1 MCATDAIMPVAATH
15 ASAACK
21 ALLNTAV
28 EPLRISGTLAT
39 YQILSGGGL
48 RGAIDAVRRELWTIY
63 QKSIFVWTPLFW
75 YCYRYLPPVSR
86 LPLLYFVGA
95 FYDTFISYVANRGQR
110 SDSKAQ

>member
-1 MCATDAIMPVAATH
+1 MPVAATH

-48 RGAIDAVRRELWTIY
+48 RGAINAVRRELWTIY